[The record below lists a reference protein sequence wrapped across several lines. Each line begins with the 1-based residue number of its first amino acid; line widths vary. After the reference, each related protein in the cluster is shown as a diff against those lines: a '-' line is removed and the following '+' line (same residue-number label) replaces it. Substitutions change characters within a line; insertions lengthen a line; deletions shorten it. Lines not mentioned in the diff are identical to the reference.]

1 VANFIAV
8 RCLLCL
14 GSLVL
19 AYEFGN
25 SVFTILFSHIA
36 RSFCAVYVMAD
47 FCGSSLSAMF
57 WLVRLP
63 KATRPATAI
72 LRGLPA
78 QNPLPGPILPARS
91 PIGGKKKPRQRMGSC
106 RC

>member
-36 RSFCAVYVMAD
+36 RSFCAVYVVAD
-47 FCGSSLSAMF
+47 FCGGSLSAMF
-57 WLVRLP
+57 WLAGYP
-63 KATRPATAI
+63 RP
-72 LRGLPA
+72 PA
-78 QNPLPGPILPARS
+78 QPRRS
-91 PIGGKKKPRQRMGSC
+91 
-106 RC
+106 